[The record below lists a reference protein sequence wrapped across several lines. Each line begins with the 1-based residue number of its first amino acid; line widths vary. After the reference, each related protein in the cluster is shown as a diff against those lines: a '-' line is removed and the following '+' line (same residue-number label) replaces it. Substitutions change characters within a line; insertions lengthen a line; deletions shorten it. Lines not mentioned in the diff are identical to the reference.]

1 MTNNID
7 YSIATVAD
15 IPGFLALQEKFL
27 VTNLTDEQKKNG
39 FVTTPFKTEQLT
51 DIINQTGLFV
61 AKDAGVII
69 AYAFGGSWE
78 YFSQWPIFNVM
89 IEKFPTLVFKHFV
102 ITDTNSFQYGPICI
116 DEKYRGS
123 GLLNEVFEL
132 MRANLVK
139 RYPLSLTFINK
150 INPRSL
156 KAHVDKLHWTII
168 GEFTFNNNNYFILA
182 LDITETVINGQ
193 LNE

>member
-1 MTNNID
+1 MTNDIE

-15 IPGFLALQEKFL
+15 IPGFLSLQEKFL

-51 DIINQTGLFV
+51 DIINQTGLFI
-61 AKDAGVII
+61 AKDAGAII
-69 AYAFGGSWE
+69 AYAFGGSWQF
-78 YFSQWPIFNVM
+78 FSQWPIFNVM
-89 IEKFPTLVFKHFV
+89 TEKFPTLTFKDFI
-102 ITDTNSFQYGPICI
+102 ITDTNSFQYGPVCI

-123 GLLNEVFEL
+123 GLLNEIFEL
-132 MRANLVK
+132 MRINLVK

-156 KAHVDKLHWTII
+156 KAHVDKLGWTVI
-168 GEFTFNNNNYFILA
+168 GEFAFNNNYYYILA
-182 LDITETVINGQ
+182 FDMTETVIKK
-193 LNE
+193 